1 MLKSYKSVLTKN
13 NKSVILFSNIQL
25 KLTAWLIFYIG
36 KTFEFKWKNTS
47 IQMFNKKKKSEEPV
61 MDEQLDAQE
70 AVDQQ
75 TEENTATEPV
85 IELSAEEKLQQEN
98 SVLNDKYLR
107 LFAEFDNYKRRT
119 QKERIELLQTA
130 GKDVVV
136 SMLPVLDDFDR
147 ALKATENATEVNAIR
162 EGIMLVQT
170 KLKSI
175 LTQKGLKEVESLHT
189 AFDTDIH
196 EAITKIP
203 APTDDLKGKVVDELE
218 KGYTLNDKVI
228 RFAKVVVGA

>member
-1 MLKSYKSVLTKN
+1 
-13 NKSVILFSNIQL
+13 
-25 KLTAWLIFYIG
+25 
-36 KTFEFKWKNTS
+36 
-47 IQMFNKKKKSEEPV
+47 MFNKKKKEDEPIIENNTV
-61 MDEQLDAQE
+61 EQEVENAQNVE
-70 AVDQQ
+70 VIE
-75 TEENTATEPV
+75 TEDLATEPV

-98 SVLNDKYLR
+98 VTLNDKYLR

-119 QKERIELLQTA
+119 QKERVELLQTA

-136 SMLPVLDDFDR
+136 SMLPVLDDFER
-147 ALKATENATEVNAIR
+147 ALKATENATEVSAIR
-162 EGIMLVQT
+162 EGVMLVQT

-175 LTQKGLKEVESLHT
+175 LNQKGLKEMESMHT
-189 AFDTDIH
+189 IFDTDIH

-203 APTDDLKGKVVDELE
+203 APSDDLKGKVVDELE

>member
-1 MLKSYKSVLTKN
+1 
-13 NKSVILFSNIQL
+13 
-25 KLTAWLIFYIG
+25 
-36 KTFEFKWKNTS
+36 
-47 IQMFNKKKKSEEPV
+47 MFNKKKKEEEPITENNV
-61 MDEQLDAQE
+61 AEQEVAD
-70 AVDQQ
+70 VQ
-75 TEENTATEPV
+75 TENANENEETVAEPV
-85 IELSAEEKLQQEN
+85 VELTAEEKLQHEN
-98 SVLNDKYLR
+98 SALNDKYLR

-119 QKERIELLQTA
+119 QKERVELLQTA

-136 SMLPVLDDFDR
+136 SLLPVLDDFER
-147 ALKATENATEVNAIR
+147 ALKATENATEVSAIR
-162 EGIMLVQT
+162 DGIMLVQT

-175 LTQKGLKEVESLHT
+175 LTQKGLKEVESVNT
-189 AFDTDIH
+189 VFDTDLH

>member
-1 MLKSYKSVLTKN
+1 MADFLVLA
-13 NKSVILFSNIQL
+13 
-25 KLTAWLIFYIG
+25 KLLSLNR
-36 KTFEFKWKNTS
+36 KTRVYN
-47 IQMFNKKKKSEEPV
+47 MFNKKKKSEEPI
-61 MDEQLDAQE
+61 MDEQLEGQDT
-70 AVDQQ
+70 VDQQ
-75 TEENTATEPV
+75 TDENSIAEPA
-85 IELSAEEKLQQEN
+85 IELSAEEKLQLEN
-98 SVLNDKYLR
+98 STLNDKYLR

-136 SMLPVLDDFDR
+136 SLLPVLDDFDR

-175 LTQKGLKEVESLHT
+175 LTQKGLKEMESLHT
-189 AFDTDIH
+189 PFDTDIH

>member
-1 MLKSYKSVLTKN
+1 
-13 NKSVILFSNIQL
+13 
-25 KLTAWLIFYIG
+25 
-36 KTFEFKWKNTS
+36 
-47 IQMFNKKKKSEEPV
+47 MFNKKKKSEEPI
-61 MDEQLDAQE
+61 MDEQLEGQE
-70 AVDQQ
+70 TADQQ
-75 TEENTATEPV
+75 TEENVATEPV
-85 IELSAEEKLQQEN
+85 IELSVEEKLQQEN
-98 SVLNDKYLR
+98 SNLNDKYLR

-119 QKERIELLQTA
+119 QKERVELLQTA

-136 SMLPVLDDFDR
+136 SLLPVLDDFDR

-175 LTQKGLKEVESLHT
+175 LTQKGLKEMESLHT
-189 AFDTDIH
+189 LFDTDIH

>member
-1 MLKSYKSVLTKN
+1 
-13 NKSVILFSNIQL
+13 
-25 KLTAWLIFYIG
+25 
-36 KTFEFKWKNTS
+36 
-47 IQMFNKKKKSEEPV
+47 MFNKKKKNEEP
-61 MDEQLDAQE
+61 MTDEDLAAQE
-70 AVDQQ
+70 AMNQETNENNV
-75 TEENTATEPV
+75 EENIAPEPV
-85 IELSAEEKLQQEN
+85 IELSVEEKLQQEN
-98 SVLNDKYLR
+98 GVLNDKYLR

-136 SMLPVLDDFDR
+136 SLLPVLDDFDR
-147 ALKATENATEVNAIR
+147 ALKATETATEVTAIR
-162 EGIMLVQT
+162 EGIMLVQN

-175 LTQKGLKEVESLHT
+175 LTQKGLKEMESLHAT
-189 AFDTDIH
+189 FDTDIH